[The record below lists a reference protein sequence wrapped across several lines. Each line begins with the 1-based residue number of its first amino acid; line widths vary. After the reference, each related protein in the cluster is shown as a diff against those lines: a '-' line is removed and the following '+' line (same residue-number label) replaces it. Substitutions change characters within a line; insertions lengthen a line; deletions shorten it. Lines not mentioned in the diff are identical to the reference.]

1 MRDFLKMFTLRR
13 LGFQAFYL
21 AIAVSLI
28 LWLALGLQAG
38 DSGIYLFVVH
48 DVATDPSRL
57 LFIASFELAFLI
69 SFVVVLYALK
79 LPRFDFLNR
88 IIAINA
94 LTYSFLGLSLSTLRL
109 PLISR
114 EVFISEFFVSTVLLV
129 AYYLLRNR
137 LVPRRIGVLDGA
149 PLEPFRRHP
158 ALDALAVRSKDVQSG
173 DFEAIVT
180 NLRGEANS
188 QTSHLLATLAQ
199 RRIPVYDA
207 DSFIEK
213 LWGRIPLDHL
223 TPMEIEAFTPPPI
236 YKNIKRGGELALI
249 LIFLPLLAV
258 MALIIAIA
266 IRLDSPGPALF
277 RQQRTGLQGTSFT
290 MLKFRSMAVGS
301 DDKNRFAQPKDKRI
315 TRMGRLLR
323 RLRLDELPQLWN
335 VVRGEMSL
343 IGPRPEQEQFTERF
357 DQLIPFYGFRHT
369 IPPGISGWAQ
379 VMYGYAA
386 SDDQTRAKLEFDFYY
401 IKHMSAWLDLVVL
414 VKTVRTIILGSGAR

>member
-1 MRDFLKMFTLRR
+1 MVSLHR
-13 LGFQAFYL
+13 LGFQTLYF
-21 AIAVSLI
+21 AISVTLI

-38 DSGIYLFVVH
+38 RSGIYLFVVN
-48 DVATDPSRL
+48 DVATDPLRL
-57 LFIASFELAFLI
+57 LFIAAFEIAFLI

-88 IIAINA
+88 IIAINT
-94 LTYSFLGLSLSTLRL
+94 LTYSFLGLSLSALRL

-114 EVFISEFFVSTVLLV
+114 EVFISEFFMSTVLLV

-137 LVPRRIGVLDGA
+137 RVPRRIGVLGNA
-149 PLEPFRRHP
+149 PLEPFQRHP
-158 ALDALAVRSKDVQSG
+158 ALDAISVRAKDVRSGVFDAV
-173 DFEAIVT
+173 VT
-180 NLRGEANS
+180 NLRGETNS
-188 QTSHLLATLAQ
+188 QNSHLLAELVQ
-199 RRIPVYDA
+199 QRIPVYDA

-223 TPMEIEAFTPPPI
+223 TLMEIETFTPPPI
-236 YKNIKRGGELALI
+236 YKNVKRGIELTLI
-249 LIFLPLLAV
+249 LICLPLLAV
-258 MALIIAIA
+258 MAFIITIA

-290 MLKFRSMAVGS
+290 MLKFRSMVIGS
-301 DDKNRFAQPKDKRI
+301 DDESRFAQPKDKRI
-315 TRMGRLLR
+315 TRMGKLLR

-343 IGPRPEQEQFTERF
+343 IGPRPEQEQFTEHF

-386 SDDQTRAKLEFDFYY
+386 SDEQTRAKLEFDFYY
-401 IKHMSAWLDLVVL
+401 IKHMSAWLDLVIL
-414 VKTVRTIILGSGAR
+414 VKTLRTIILGSGAR

>member
-1 MRDFLKMFTLRR
+1 
-13 LGFQAFYL
+13 
-21 AIAVSLI
+21 
-28 LWLALGLQAG
+28 
-38 DSGIYLFVVH
+38 
-48 DVATDPSRL
+48 
-57 LFIASFELAFLI
+57 
-69 SFVVVLYALK
+69 
-79 LPRFDFLNR
+79 
-88 IIAINA
+88 
-94 LTYSFLGLSLSTLRL
+94 
-109 PLISR
+109 
-114 EVFISEFFVSTVLLV
+114 
-129 AYYLLRNR
+129 
-137 LVPRRIGVLDGA
+137 VLDGA

-188 QTSHLLATLAQ
+188 QTSHLLAALAQ

-290 MLKFRSMAVGS
+290 MLKFRSMVIGS
-301 DDKNRFAQPKDKRI
+301 DEKNRFAQPKDKRI
-315 TRMGRLLR
+315 TRTGRLLR

>member
-1 MRDFLKMFTLRR
+1 
-13 LGFQAFYL
+13 
-21 AIAVSLI
+21 
-28 LWLALGLQAG
+28 
-38 DSGIYLFVVH
+38 
-48 DVATDPSRL
+48 
-57 LFIASFELAFLI
+57 
-69 SFVVVLYALK
+69 
-79 LPRFDFLNR
+79 
-88 IIAINA
+88 
-94 LTYSFLGLSLSTLRL
+94 
-109 PLISR
+109 
-114 EVFISEFFVSTVLLV
+114 
-129 AYYLLRNR
+129 
-137 LVPRRIGVLDGA
+137 
-149 PLEPFRRHP
+149 
-158 ALDALAVRSKDVQSG
+158 
-173 DFEAIVT
+173 
-180 NLRGEANS
+180 
-188 QTSHLLATLAQ
+188 
-199 RRIPVYDA
+199 
-207 DSFIEK
+207 
-213 LWGRIPLDHL
+213 
-223 TPMEIEAFTPPPI
+223 MEIEAFTPPPI

-277 RQQRTGLQGTSFT
+277 RQQRTGLQGASFT
-290 MLKFRSMAVGS
+290 MLKFRSMVIGS
-301 DDKNRFAQPKDKRI
+301 DDESRFAQPKDKRI